1 MKKLILFFALLLF
14 AVGVEAQSG
23 STVLFGNST
32 YAKYNPVA
40 SDTIGGTATK
50 YWVFFVNKP
59 DLYYYVGTVRLTQ
72 LLVNPLGTGTGRTTA
87 NHVTLTL
94 AGSIDGTYYVDLDT
108 CLVHPTTTATT
119 LQNMSRTLNWTSDVS
134 TGILWRYLKVTAT
147 GGDATRGAT
156 LTSLALK
163 IGLKK

>member
-1 MKKLILFFALLLF
+1 MKKLIILSFLIALS
-14 AVGVEAQSG
+14 GIIMAQSG
-23 STVLFGNST
+23 TTVTMGNVT
-32 YAKYNPVA
+32 NAKYTPVA

-50 YWVFFVNKP
+50 YWIFLVNKP
-59 DLYYYVGTVRLTQ
+59 NLYYYVSTVKLTQ

-94 AGSIDGTYYVDLDT
+94 SGSIDGTYYVDLDT
-108 CLVHPTTTATT
+108 CLVHPTVTPTT
-119 LQNMSRTLNWTSDVS
+119 LQNMYRTLNWTSDVS
-134 TGILWRYLKVTAT
+134 TGVLWKYLKVTAV

-163 IGLKK
+163 IGNRY